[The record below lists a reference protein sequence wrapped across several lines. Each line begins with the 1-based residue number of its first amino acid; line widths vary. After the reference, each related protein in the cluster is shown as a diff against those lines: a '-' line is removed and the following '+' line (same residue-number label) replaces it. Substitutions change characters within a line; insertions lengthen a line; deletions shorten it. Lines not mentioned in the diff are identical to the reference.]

1 MKMPTAL
8 ALAGFA
14 AIPFL
19 LFGHPGVLDSDG
31 GHTDERT
38 GEYHYHRSQ
47 TTGPGTL
54 VTSPFDLT
62 PEEDPDPLDLIE
74 ELTAT
79 TEEQAAEIDLLN
91 ARFKELDARLR
102 AIEQQGRTSGQSSD

>member
-1 MKMPTAL
+1 MKTTTAI

-14 AIPFL
+14 AIPLL

-47 TTGPGTL
+47 ATGPGTL

-62 PEEDPDPLDLIE
+62 PEEDPDPLELIE

-79 TEEQAAEIDLLN
+79 IEQQTAQIDQLN
-91 ARFKELDARLR
+91 ARYKELDARLR
-102 AIEQQGRTSGQSSD
+102 AIEQQGRTSAQSTE